1 MSDFEMLSIVLMI
14 LSIVVTILIA
24 YINQSKS
31 NRPSAKGLQLLF
43 VTTYIQANR
52 LSVVTYLY
60 FYSNKRLLNCQI

>member
-31 NRPSAKGLQLLF
+31 NRPSAKGLRLLF

-60 FYSNKRLLNCQI
+60 SYSNKRLLNCQI